1 MAQKR
6 DFMYKVNANGFFS
19 PYSKRYGYFHF
30 YWIKSVDFSIIML
43 EKSSV
48 INFAK
53 KNNKNKR
60 SKNKEIH
67 KKFIKQ

>member
-1 MAQKR
+1 
-6 DFMYKVNANGFFS
+6 
-19 PYSKRYGYFHF
+19 
-30 YWIKSVDFSIIML
+30 ML
-43 EKSSV
+43 AKGSV

-67 KKFIKQ
+67 KKFKKQ

>member
-1 MAQKR
+1 ME
-6 DFMYKVNANGFFS
+6 FS
-19 PYSKRYGYFHF
+19 HLIHKDIDYFHF
-30 YWIKSVDFSIIML
+30 HWLKSIHFSIIML
-43 EKSSV
+43 EKGSV
-48 INFAK
+48 INFVK